1 MFRLYFNPLTQK
13 KTGES
18 LNSRATV
25 LDNFRHW
32 YRIKRTTSSSATCL
46 PYVQQIPKIVYN
58 RLSGA
63 EQSEMTSTKESSQM
77 SFYQRLLQCFQ
88 SWHPS
93 ESVANTYFECCT
105 YSSLDFL
112 LCASSF
118 HVPTIHQRKKE
129 RKKKEFSYNS
139 SQEAQIQSLFFHTM
153 ESIAPITVMT
163 KFITWC
169 VEKTHTN
176 TI

>member
-58 RLSGA
+58 WLSGA

-129 RKKKEFSYNS
+129 RKRNS
-139 SQEAQIQSLFFHTM
+139 VTIVPRKHKFKVYS
-153 ESIAPITVMT
+153 SILWNP
-163 KFITWC
+163 
-169 VEKTHTN
+169 
-176 TI
+176 